1 MSTIPGSDGTD
12 PKPTGSTP
20 AAHHP
25 SAPTRREKL
34 RPLEFLVMAAIIAV
48 FVGLVVFGS
57 TRQLELALVFFGVA
71 FIVSLVV
78 IAMLALAVKPDDA
91 EQQDL
96 DEQNHEHGGSTH

>member
-1 MSTIPGSDGTD
+1 MSTTPSSDGTD
-12 PKPTGSTP
+12 PKPTP
-20 AAHHP
+20 AEQHP
-25 SAPTRREKL
+25 IAPTRRERL
-34 RPLEFLVMAAIIAV
+34 RPVEFLVMAAIIAV

>member
-12 PKPTGSTP
+12 PTPTE
-20 AAHHP
+20 HEIVE
-25 SAPTRREKL
+25 PTRRERL
-34 RPLEFLVMAAIIAV
+34 RPVEFIVMALIIAV
-48 FVGLVVFGS
+48 FIGLVVLGS
-57 TRQLELALVFFGVA
+57 TREVVLALVFFGVG